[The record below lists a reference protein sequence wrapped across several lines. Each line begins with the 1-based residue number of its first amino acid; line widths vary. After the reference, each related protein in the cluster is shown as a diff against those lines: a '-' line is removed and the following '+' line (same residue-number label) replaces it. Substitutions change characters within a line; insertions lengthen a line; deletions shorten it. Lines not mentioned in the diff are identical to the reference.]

1 MSVCLFVNGGG
12 ASEEHAAA
20 LALQHDPA
28 LGPQG
33 EVLLGKA
40 SGRSRELS
48 AVTGPNQ
55 AAGTAP
61 CGAPGPSAGC
71 HLPGRRGWGTQSG
84 RGAGHVCHLSLQ
96 GPTPRRGWVPALQ
109 GQRGTL
115 RPGATLRPW
124 LPGRVWGCHRACQ
137 SSSPPPS
144 SSCDFAAGRHRT
156 VVITLKRV
164 THSVRYVRSVV
175 QPSPLTFQ
183 NVPLLQIGMRPV
195 GSHRPPS
202 QRPPVPGQHR
212 PPLCQPLRTFPEWS
226 HNPWPPTPRFCRPGL
241 RGSSSDR

>member
-1 MSVCLFVNGGG
+1 MGGG
-12 ASEEHAAA
+12 LRGTRSSAGIAIRSCPWSTGRGSSGGGQWP
-20 LALQHDPA
+20 LQGAFSCDRA
-28 LGPQG
+28 KLGSW
-33 EVLLGKA
+33 E
-40 SGRSRELS
+40 
-48 AVTGPNQ
+48 
-55 AAGTAP
+55 AP

-84 RGAGHVCHLSLQ
+84 PGAGRVCHLSLQ

-109 GQRGTL
+109 GQRSTL
-115 RPGATLRPW
+115 RPGATRRPW

-137 SSSPPPS
+137 SSPPPPS

-156 VVITLKRV
+156 VV

-202 QRPPVPGQHR
+202 QRPPVPGKHR